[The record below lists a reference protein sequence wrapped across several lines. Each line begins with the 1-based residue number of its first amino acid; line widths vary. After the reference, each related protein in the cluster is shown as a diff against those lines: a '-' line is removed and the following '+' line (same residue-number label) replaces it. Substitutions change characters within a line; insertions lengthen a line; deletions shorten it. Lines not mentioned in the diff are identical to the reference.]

1 MFRNTLAANDKYLT
15 QDCEN
20 FSSPIQMELPLK
32 PKTFS
37 NFSFHFWNL
46 HQILNILK
54 KKMMVIGTLLR
65 KLQTLKELVI
75 KLSKKHRLR
84 TPFVSQHAKGS
95 QTLVKSA
102 SEH

>member
-1 MFRNTLAANDKYLT
+1 
-15 QDCEN
+15 
-20 FSSPIQMELPLK
+20 
-32 PKTFS
+32 
-37 NFSFHFWNL
+37 
-46 HQILNILK
+46 
-54 KKMMVIGTLLR
+54 MMVIGTLLR